1 MKYLDEDVVKIKF
14 SFKNEK
20 NVNIEIKLLST
31 ENILKNL
38 NNSYIVQYFMD
49 STYKIVPN
57 VGEYKVLITLLG
69 YNAKLNSFVQC
80 CYELITEETKEA
92 YSKFLYLL
100 KINYGFAPKYITLD
114 FSKDEEKAVLE
125 VFENTEIIFCF
136 FHLVKCWWNKLNK
149 LGLRNKYFKNLSKSL
164 VFNLKLLAFTK
175 RDDVQLF
182 YNDIK
187 ISNLYNDNKFSE
199 FFKYVDKQWI
209 NNNKFTKWNYYDVLS
224 DLKKSNNQ
232 SYNVEKNDFD
242 RIISL

>member
-1 MKYLDEDVVKIKF
+1 M
-14 SFKNEK
+14 
-20 NVNIEIKLLST
+20 LLS
-31 ENILKNL
+31 
-38 NNSYIVQYFMD
+38 
-49 STYKIVPN
+49 
-57 VGEYKVLITLLG
+57 
-69 YNAKLNSFVQC
+69 
-80 CYELITEETKEA
+80 LITEETKEA
-92 YSKFLYLL
+92 YSKVLYLL

-114 FSKDEEKAVLE
+114 FSKAEENAVLE
-125 VFENTEIIFCF
+125 IFKNTEIIFCF

-149 LGLRNKYFKNLSKSL
+149 LGLRNKNFKNLSKSL